1 MKLMRPLKNNKGM
14 ALITVVLIFLILVI
28 MLGGAM
34 FVAVANQRNAL
45 FANDHT
51 EAYYVAESGLNTRI
65 SQIESY
71 LNNPG
76 ADYAPGSEDLKEY
89 LADAMF
95 TINANK
101 VVSVG
106 VGNFAIVDVNGPL
119 AYGDLP
125 GADVYIIRSTGYV
138 RDVIRTLEV
147 EVVIYLTYG
156 SGDSSMNKA
165 VISRS
170 SIWMRS
176 NNGLIR
182 GDVFTN
188 GEVLPINYSPSIQ
201 SGPLLHLADKDQKTI
216 YNKENPDGAG
226 NSVAVSDGYCD
237 NIWSIAMPTGT
248 TLSVASY
255 TQTPG
260 NSLGCFDA
268 RYMEYKEEA
277 KRIFPSIT
285 MPSIPTSGELLE
297 VFVQNG
303 VLELPDLRRHSGKKG
318 YYLASL
324 NTSSNIT
331 ISLGNYG
338 YATQLK
344 KLVVGTIT
352 ATSGTLRVEGTGRVM
367 VMRKIDETNT
377 TRSGGKYIIPWG
389 ANVIVQRNDP
399 TKFILVLDTW
409 KIPPL
414 QADLNTGFMTT
425 VTEDTSFNPEFQISN
440 NISFTGSLMFGNV
453 DVNMQNV
460 PFKGY
465 IITAGG
471 DINFASNSTG
481 SVPDVP
487 VWIYAP
493 IAHVVLGSNATIYG
507 SIMAKVVE
515 LSANSSSVIYRRMDA
530 LPLFDYLFYV
540 PSTGTGNNE
549 PENPVILFSNIVE
562 VDTVVVAGP

>member
-1 MKLMRPLKNNKGM
+1 MKLIRPFRNNKGM

-34 FVAVANQRNAL
+34 FAAVVNQRNAL
-45 FANDHT
+45 TANDHT
-51 EAYYVAESGLNTRI
+51 EAYYVAESGINTRI

-71 LNNPG
+71 LYNPG
-76 ADYAPGSEDLKEY
+76 NDYAPGSEDLKEY

-95 TINANK
+95 AINANK
-101 VVSVG
+101 VVDVG
-106 VGNFAIVDVNGPL
+106 DGNFAIVNVDGPL
-119 AYGDLP
+119 QYGDLP
-125 GADVYIIRSTGYV
+125 NADVYVLRSTGYV

-156 SGDSSMNKA
+156 SGDSTMNKA

-188 GEVLPINYSPSIQ
+188 GEALPINYSPSIQ
-201 SGPLLHLADKDQKTI
+201 MGPLLHLADKDQKTI
-216 YNKENPDGAG
+216 LNKEDPDGAG
-226 NSVAVSDGYCD
+226 NSIAISDGFCD
-237 NIWSIAMPTGT
+237 NIWSIATAPGT
-248 TLSVASY
+248 ILTTTSY
-255 TQTPG
+255 TQLPG
-260 NSLGCFDA
+260 NSLGCFA
-268 RYMEYKEEA
+268 ANKMVFKEED
-277 KRIFPSIT
+277 KRIFPSIQ
-285 MPSIPTSGELLE
+285 MPSFPTQEELLE
-297 VFVQNG
+297 VFVVNG
-303 VLELPDLRRHSGKKG
+303 VLSLPDLRRFPGKKG
-318 YYLASL
+318 YYLATF
-324 NTSSNIT
+324 NTSANIR
-331 ISLGNYG
+331 IDLGNYG
-338 YATQLK
+338 YATQVK
-344 KLVVGTIT
+344 KLVVGNLI
-352 ATSGTLRVEGTGRVM
+352 ATSGTVRVEGTGRVM

-377 TRSGGKYIIPWG
+377 ARLGTKYYIPWG

-414 QADLNTGFMTT
+414 QTDLNTGMMTT
-425 VTEDTSFNPEFQISN
+425 VTENTSFNPEFQISN

-471 DINFASNSTG
+471 DLFFTSNSTG
-481 SVPDVP
+481 SVPDIP

-493 IAHVVLGSNATIYG
+493 IAHVVLGSNATLYG

-515 LSANSSSVIYRRMDA
+515 LSANSSSVIYKRMNA
-530 LPLFDYLFYV
+530 LPLFDYLFYT
-540 PSTGTGNNE
+540 PASGTGNNK
-549 PENPVILFSNIVE
+549 PEDPVILFSNIIE
-562 VDTVVVAGP
+562 IDTAVVVGP

>member
-1 MKLMRPLKNNKGM
+1 MKLIRPFKNNKGM

-34 FVAVANQRNAL
+34 FAAVINQRNAL

-71 LNNPG
+71 LYNPG
-76 ADYAPGSEDLKEY
+76 IDYTPGSEDLKEY

-95 TINANK
+95 AINANK
-101 VVSVG
+101 VVDVG
-106 VGNFAIVDVNGPL
+106 DGNFAIVNVNGPL

-125 GADVYIIRSTGYV
+125 DADVYILSSTGYV
-138 RDVIRTLEV
+138 RDVTRTVEV

-156 SGDSSMNKA
+156 SGDSVMNKA

-188 GEVLPINYSPSIQ
+188 GEALPINYSPRVQ
-201 SGPLLHLADKDQKTI
+201 MGPLLHLADTDQKTI
-216 YNKENPDGAG
+216 LDKEDPDGAG
-226 NSVAVSDGYCD
+226 NSIAISDGYCD
-237 NIWSIAMPTGT
+237 NIWSIAMAPGT
-248 TLSVASY
+248 TLTVESY
-255 TQTPG
+255 TQLPG
-260 NSLGCFDA
+260 NRLGCFDS
-268 RYMEYKEEA
+268 RYMDFEVED
-277 KRIFPSIT
+277 KRIFPTIT
-285 MPSIPTSGELLE
+285 MPSFPAQNELLE
-297 VFVQNG
+297 VFVVNG
-303 VLELPDLRRHSGKKG
+303 VLSLPDLRRHPGKKG
-318 YYLASL
+318 YYLAHF
-324 NTSSNIT
+324 NTSSNIR
-331 ISLGNYG
+331 IDLGNYG
-338 YATQLK
+338 YATQVK
-344 KLVVGTIT
+344 KLVVGNLT
-352 ATSGTLRVEGTGRVM
+352 ATSGTVRVEGTGRVM

-377 TRSGGKYIIPWG
+377 ARSGNKYFIPWG
-389 ANVIVQRNDP
+389 ANVIAQRNDP

-414 QADLNTGFMTT
+414 QTDLITGFMTS
-425 VTEDTSFNPEFQISN
+425 VVEDTSFNPEFQISN
-440 NISFTGSLMFGNV
+440 NINFTGSLMFGNI
-453 DVNMQNV
+453 DVNLQNV

-471 DINFASNSTG
+471 DLFFRSNSTG
-481 SVPDVP
+481 SEPDIP

-493 IAHVVLGSNATIYG
+493 IAHVTLDSNAVLYG

-515 LSANSSSVIYRRMDA
+515 LAANSSSVIYKRMDA
-530 LPLFDYLFYV
+530 LPLFDYLFYT
-540 PSTGTGNNE
+540 PSTGSGNNE
-549 PENPVILFSNIVE
+549 PENPIILFSNIIE